1 MSHNTRKR
9 KKKKKKNHFDKFFSY
24 FTRILKLDISKSLIQ
39 IPISHSTRLPFQ
51 PCSKR
56 SSKMRRSIA
65 EEKREGE
72 REEKKI
78 EEREEK
84 KKKRTI
90 ESERISQ
97 LPSMSLTPHAWS
109 ICRKTSRPYKY
120 PLQRIIFSS
129 PHRTREICLFSRT
142 VEINSTIVSTR
153 EGEGGGQLLYRLA
166 AINGANKPGFVWLE
180 YLKRLMQLAG

>member
-1 MSHNTRKR
+1 MLKR
-9 KKKKKKNHFDKFFSY
+9 KKNHFDKFFSY

-56 SSKMRRSIA
+56 SSKMRRSIV
-65 EEKREGE
+65 EEKRGE
-72 REEKKI
+72 KI
-78 EEREEK
+78 EERKRER
-84 KKKRTI
+84 KKRTI

-129 PHRTREICLFSRT
+129 PVNPHQPREICLFP
-142 VEINSTIVSTR
+142 VPW
-153 EGEGGGQLLYRLA
+153 
-166 AINGANKPGFVWLE
+166 K
-180 YLKRLMQLAG
+180 

>member
-9 KKKKKKNHFDKFFSY
+9 KKKKRKKPFRQIFFIFHSNTKTRYLQITHSNPHFPFNPTTIS
-24 FTRILKLDISKSLIQ
+24 TLLKTIIKNATQ
-39 IPISHSTRLPFQ
+39 H
-51 PCSKR
+51 
-56 SSKMRRSIA
+56 RRR
-65 EEKREGE
+65 EKRGREGGKKKSRRE
-72 REEKKI
+72 R
-78 EEREEK
+78 K

-153 EGEGGGQLLYRLA
+153 EGEEGSFYTG
-166 AINGANKPGFVWLE
+166 
-180 YLKRLMQLAG
+180 